1 MRLGPAV
8 LRSRVKHSTTE
19 PLRSLSEALLVGHT
33 TLLEISCREGVDGG
47 GGGLLDTVIVVQFR
61 PKYQLSVLQM
71 SCFRHQ
77 LGEKVLDIRSCIIE
91 RFSYCKGDTS

>member
-1 MRLGPAV
+1 MRLEHAV

-19 PLRSLSEALLVGHT
+19 PPCSLSEALLVAHT
-33 TLLEISCREGVDGG
+33 TLLEIPCREGVDGG
-47 GGGLLDTVIVVQFR
+47 GGGLLDTVIVVKFR

-77 LGEKVLDIRSCIIE
+77 LGAKVLDIRSCIIE
-91 RFSYCKGDTS
+91 LFDY